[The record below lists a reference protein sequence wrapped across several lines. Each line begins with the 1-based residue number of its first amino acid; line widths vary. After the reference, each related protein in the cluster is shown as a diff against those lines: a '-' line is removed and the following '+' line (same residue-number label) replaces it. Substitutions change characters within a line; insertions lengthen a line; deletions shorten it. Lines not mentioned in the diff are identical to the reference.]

1 MTIREAINIADAVAP
16 NALTNDL
23 KTQFLNEVE
32 GVVQTE
38 VFLLSINEIEKYLYA
53 ATYTGE
59 VCFPDAKTMK
69 FKTPHGYSVGG
80 TVTIS
85 GLTTYSGNNS
95 DTPRIIGNVTDKY
108 TVRFDED
115 TFADTGDTWDSGT
128 VEYDGSGAVLLVEP
142 PHDKLY
148 WHYLVSM
155 IHFANADY
163 DRYQNT
169 MQLYNESFGEF
180 MRWFAQVYRP
190 ADR

>member
-1 MTIREAINIADAVAP
+1 MTIKEAIDIADAVAP

-38 VFLLSINEIEKYLYA
+38 VFLLSVNEIEKYKYSG
-53 ATYTGE
+53 TYTGN
-59 VCFPDAKTMK
+59 VCFPDAKTMQ
-69 FKTPHGYSVGG
+69 FESAHGFSVGG
-80 TVTIS
+80 TVKIS
-85 GLTTYSGNNS
+85 GLTTYANNNS
-95 DTPRIIGNVTDKY
+95 TTPRQIATVTDKY
-108 TVRFDED
+108 TLHFETD
-115 TFADTGDTWDSGT
+115 TFTDTGDTMDAAT
-128 VEYDGSGAVLLVEP
+128 VTYDGSGAVLLVEP

-148 WHYLVSM
+148 WHYLCAM

-169 MQLYNESFGEF
+169 YQLYNDSFGEF
-180 MRWFAQVYRP
+180 MRWFANVYRP